1 MTPGIYVGSKLVP
14 EGIRR
19 LGNLDPAS
27 NRAYQ
32 HLYLVYR
39 DASGQETVIRGGP
52 DRRNVSNLS
61 QGFMGSVG
69 LDYNIPLANSEDAYQ
84 PGETAIT
91 RNERLIVGG
100 DQASAMWNRMLTT
113 AAEIRDK
120 IIASETGGRESIARY
135 DFTERTQNSNSVV
148 AAVLSANGFTVDKAL
163 PNGVSIGQLPGVTN
177 LLSQVLPNNQAAQ
190 SLLTSRFALNANLA
204 LDPTKPYPDDYLNEL
219 TATLKNSTYS
229 GEPFVLGTGG
239 ALTNGHLY
247 FINPSTGNWARI
259 DRAAN
264 QCRARVDG
272 ETFDLSTQDCAF
284 FARDLSTGKPALFLR
299 KNSNSPYRRVAD
311 FDDDIGMINSP
322 ADGESSLAVDFT
334 FATDGA
340 GAFAYFTTADKNLI
354 PVNTIIESPV
364 STTRQ
369 TDDDGN
375 ILEITTNADG
385 SGVARALDPD
395 GQVINQYTLQRTND
409 AGVGAI
415 DGQNGILTGQINGQ
429 AAVFA
434 ADFGYSEDEGTTI
447 DLTGVEI
454 NGAPPANAPLINA
467 ALQAGQFTGQDL
479 LQGNGNLN
487 QIAAAADPTNASGT
501 PPLPATSTPAP
512 TPGSPSWA
520 AWVNS
525 EEGKRFYAALTNTQ
539 NLLAAA
545 QGGNPV
551 PLVQDIFNFADS
563 ALQET
568 NPILASQFGGAANG
582 LGTVNSFRSLAR
594 AIERGDPVEIA
605 RSGAPVASYIIS
617 TYAASLSNQIISQFG
632 VANIAEAQAERF
644 WNQSQGTPNQN
655 LNELLDQYSGTQ
667 NLLESINRGLPYLQL
682 LSGLKNGDPISIG
695 IGGAY
700 VGGQIGLWAPVGQAG
715 SAAASFVTTLNWI
728 GAIVVI
734 IQLLRGDDDARAL
747 VQAASTGDGRSVT
760 AQLVGSP
767 EDGGDGPAL
776 ATYAEL
782 IKAVNKLIEQRADQ
796 GIIASRLPQ
805 LEFYAGD
812 KRKLD
817 QGFYKLV
824 WTDEA
829 GNRQERQ
836 YRYNGSLAATG
847 GDELAQMPE
856 FFLNLVENYTRLAQ
870 ESGAIAP
877 SWIVQTI
884 DAQVARSVPIP
895 IYEDR
900 PRYGAEREIVGYDRV
915 QVGSTLPAN
924 ADPDAGLTTEQRAA
938 MREQLLAT
946 DPGDASSNNAGGNTA
961 ASQQSVRPI
970 VLDLEGNGIQL
981 TRRANAGGV
990 LLDVDDDGFAEQ
1002 TDWIGAK
1009 EGILV
1014 ADLDGDGQIRGG
1026 HEMFNDSQVD
1036 MSQRG
1041 LEVLREYD
1049 ANGDGTITAADAALN
1064 HLKIWQDVNHDGIA
1078 QSHELSTLAQNSIT
1092 ELNYS
1097 TGQFTQSNAQGSV
1110 QKTLVLAELVASSA
1124 GVVSLQHHKHYEFNS
1139 TSRIFYAGYLPEMI
1153 QKEAGNDVSW
1163 RSAA

>member
-667 NLLESINRGLPYLQL
+667 NLLDSINRGLPYLQL
-682 LSGLKNGDPISIG
+682 LSGLKNGDPVSIIAGGAQVGVQLGLWNAIPGLNIVLAIYSIG
-695 IGGAY
+695 KA
-700 VGGQIGLWAPVGQAG
+700 
-715 SAAASFVTTLNWI
+715 
-728 GAIVVI
+728 
-734 IQLLRGDDDARAL
+734 LLDIFSDSDAEAL
-747 VQAASTGDGRSVT
+747 VQAASTRDGKTVT
-760 AQLVGSP
+760 AQLLDNN
-767 EDGGDGPAL
+767 DGGERPAL
-776 ATYAEL
+776 AMYDDL
-782 IKAVNKLIEQRADQ
+782 IKGLSDSLKDRPDMGLIAARLPKLSFYAIDAKTTQQGFFTLISQDNNGQEQR
-796 GIIASRLPQ
+796 I
-805 LEFYAGD
+805 
-812 KRKLD
+812 
-817 QGFYKLV
+817 
-824 WTDEA
+824 
-829 GNRQERQ
+829 Q
-836 YRYNGSLAATG
+836 YHYDGSVAPTG
-847 GDELAQMPE
+847 GDALALAPE
-856 FFLNLVENYTRLAQ
+856 FFQNISQNFARLAEQ
-870 ESGAIAP
+870 SGAIAP
-877 SWIVQTI
+877 SWIIQTI

-895 IYEDR
+895 IFEDR
-900 PRYGAEREIVGYDRV
+900 PRYGAEGDIVGTDRV

-924 ADPDAGLTTEQRAA
+924 ADPYAGLSTEQRAA
-938 MREQLLAT
+938 AQGQLLAT
-946 DPGDASSNNAGGNTA
+946 DPGDATANNAGGNTA

>member
-1 MTPGIYVGSKLVP
+1 MSTQLTTTARTQLTRIGYSAAMI
-14 EGIRR
+14 
-19 LGNLDPAS
+19 
-27 NRAYQ
+27 
-32 HLYLVYR
+32 
-39 DASGQETVIRGGP
+39 
-52 DRRNVSNLS
+52 
-61 QGFMGSVG
+61 
-69 LDYNIPLANSEDAYQ
+69 SE
-84 PGETAIT
+84 I
-91 RNERLIVGG
+91 ER
-100 DQASAMWNRMLTT
+100 SPSLTT
-113 AAEIRDK
+113 AANRFITL
-120 IIASETGGRESIARY
+120 ASRLRVATGNEATQWNPPTSSNTSNIQINISVLNSYPVGEQ
-135 DFTERTQNSNSVV
+135 RTQE
-148 AAVLSANGFTVDKAL
+148 A
-163 PNGVSIGQLPGVTN
+163 IR
-177 LLSQVLPNNQAAQ
+177 LLSHELGHALGRSQAGSTSNFTTPQAYNLARGTGEAEAFLLEYNTRKELGGVYMSGSYSVDQ
-190 SLLTSRFALNANLA
+190 DLFQRMFREELRQQEIGIPQSQIDNSLLTVARDYNLNAQPNGTPSGTTYQQQNYFYWA
-204 LDPTKPYPDDYLNEL
+204 LDACNL
-219 TATLKNSTYS
+219 TPAQRDLFTPANIQGVAAGITNPSSTNWSLDIRSSAGANGDFVVCQKSPLGTPQSSTFNPARGLRFSLLDADNDGWFDALSFSTAAPAGPQNGEFSIDETS
-229 GEPFVLGTGG
+229 GEVRLMG
-239 ALTNGHLY
+239 
-247 FINPSTGNWARI
+247 
-259 DRAAN
+259 
-264 QCRARVDG
+264 
-272 ETFDLSTQDCAF
+272 
-284 FARDLSTGKPALFLR
+284 
-299 KNSNSPYRRVAD
+299 
-311 FDDDIGMINSP
+311 
-322 ADGESSLAVDFT
+322 
-334 FATDGA
+334 
-340 GAFAYFTTADKNLI
+340 
-354 PVNTIIESPV
+354 
-364 STTRQ
+364 
-369 TDDDGN
+369 
-375 ILEITTNADG
+375 
-385 SGVARALDPD
+385 
-395 GQVINQYTLQRTND
+395 LQS
-409 AGVGAI
+409 
-415 DGQNGILTGQINGQ
+415 INGQ
-429 AAVFA
+429 
-434 ADFGYSEDEGTTI
+434 T
-447 DLTGVEI
+447 
-454 NGAPPANAPLINA
+454 PANAPIINA
-467 ALQAGQFTGQDL
+467 AVLAGNFDLRDILGTGDFSNGDL
-479 LQGNGNLN
+479 SGSVINGDLA
-487 QIAAAADPTNASGT
+487 QIIAAADPTNAAGT
-501 PPLPATSTPAP
+501 PALPATSTPAP
-512 TPGSPSWA
+512 TPGSPGWA

-1163 RSAA
+1163 RALA